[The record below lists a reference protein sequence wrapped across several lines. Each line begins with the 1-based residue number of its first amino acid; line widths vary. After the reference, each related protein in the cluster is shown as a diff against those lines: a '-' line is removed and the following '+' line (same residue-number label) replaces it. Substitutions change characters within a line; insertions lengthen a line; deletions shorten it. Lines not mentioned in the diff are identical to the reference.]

1 MGHDANQLTMR
12 ATAVALCLFAS
23 AAAAEV
29 VAVVSSK
36 SAVTSLTVN
45 QLADIYLG
53 RSGRFPDGTPAIP
66 CDLAEDSPLRE
77 EFYTK
82 LIGKSPAQIKAHW
95 AKLIFT
101 GRGQPPRAVATSEDA
116 KRLVVETPNV
126 ICYIDK
132 RHVDRSVTEPLRC
145 SR

>member
-1 MGHDANQLTMR
+1 MGHLANQLTMR

-23 AAAAEV
+23 AASAQV

-36 SAVTSLTVN
+36 SSVTSLTVN

-53 RSGRFPDGTPAIP
+53 RSSRFPDGTPAIP
-66 CDLAEDSPLRE
+66 CDLAENSPLRE
-77 EFYTK
+77 EFYTR

-101 GRGQPPRAVATSEDA
+101 GRGQPPREVATSADA
-116 KRLVVETPNV
+116 KRLVVEKPNV
-126 ICYIDK
+126 ICYID
-132 RHVDRSVTEPLRC
+132 RNQVDRSVTVLLLK
-145 SR
+145 

>member
-1 MGHDANQLTMR
+1 MGHLANQLTMR

-23 AAAAEV
+23 AASAEV

-36 SAVTSLTVN
+36 SSVTSLTVN
-45 QLADIYLG
+45 QLTDIYLG

-82 LIGKSPAQIKAHW
+82 LIGKSPAQIKAYW

-101 GRGQPPRAVATSEDA
+101 GRGQPPREVATSADA
-116 KRLVVETPNV
+116 KQLVVEKPNV
-126 ICYIDK
+126 ICYID
-132 RHVDRSVTEPLRC
+132 RSQVDRSVTVLLP
-145 SR
+145 